1 MNIRAIQLQLGQGLA
16 DDLVNDIDNDVL
28 PILAGAEGFVAY
40 YVLKVADDSV
50 LTVRVFSDETTMENA
65 HQASVTVLTQ
75 LVQTYGITTPTEFHG
90 DLAVAAGY
98 GWFKIP

>member
-1 MNIRAIQLQLGQGLA
+1 MNIRVVQLQLGQGTA
-16 DDLVNDIDNDVL
+16 DDLIGDIDTNVL

-40 YVLKVADDSV
+40 YVLKVADDGV

-65 HQASVTVLTQ
+65 HQASATELEQ
-75 LVQTYGITTPTEFHG
+75 LVQTYGITPLTEFHG